1 MPAGGFKTF
10 TAGAVLT
17 ASEVNAYLMQ
27 GVLVFANEAARD
39 TAVTSPVE
47 GMVAYITAPTVAAAS
62 GGTTSVPS
70 GIRTIYNGSV
80 WVCVTPVG
88 AQTNNAGSTTSAS
101 FTGTLSGSPGTN
113 PAVTLT
119 TGTTALISV
128 SALLYGST
136 AGNCF
141 MGVAVSG
148 ASTVAA
154 STPLTA
160 YNGASGGITSGR
172 SFILTGLTAGSNTF
186 TLNYQGGAF
195 TANFQDRGLI
205 VQGIA

>member
-1 MPAGGFKTF
+1 MGSGFKTF

-17 ASEVNAYLMQ
+17 ASDVNGYLMQ
-27 GVLVFANEAARD
+27 QAVTTFANEAARD
-39 TAVTSPVE
+39 AAISAPVE
-47 GMVAYITAPTVAAAS
+47 GMVAYITAPTLPAAS
-62 GGTTSVPS
+62 GAVTSVPS

-88 AQTNNAGSTTSAS
+88 AQTNATGSTTSAS
-101 FTGTLSGSPGTN
+101 FTASLSGSPGTN

-128 SALLYGST
+128 SSLLYGT
-136 AGNCF
+136 TGGNVW

-148 ASTVAA
+148 ASTIAA
-154 STPLTA
+154 STALSA
-160 YNGASGGITSGR
+160 YNGTVNGVVSTR
-172 SFILTGLTAGSNTF
+172 TFVLTGLTAGSNTF
-186 TLNYQGGAF
+186 TLNYQAGAF
-195 TANFQDRGLI
+195 TGNYQDRGLI